1 MKAKYIYTIMMAMAL
16 TFGMA
21 SCDDDDNNGN
31 TEQQK
36 PATKTELKCDM
47 DTVKVGIGETA
58 SFNIL
63 EGGGDYKV
71 ICENEDVVTA
81 TLEGTTVTLNSQK
94 MGLTGVIISDAEG
107 NYKRVIVKSMYM
119 NLNFGKEELFI
130 GMKLGHTDGKATLNV
145 LEGNGSYKIDVADET
160 IARVIAKTETSITF
174 QGINAGETTCVVTDL
189 MGLQK
194 TIKVKVETTTIPFT
208 EDEKAAILAITK
220 NVVNW
225 NGQDGYQWGDY
236 TVKDLGDGKM
246 QAKWDYYNWYYMT
259 CTWTGDATVGK
270 KGTGTFVYNMNYKKS
285 FDVDVEIIK
294 NDGSRVWGICSCV
307 KDDYLNTGY
316 FCIAL

>member
-94 MGLTGVIISDAEG
+94 MGLTGVVISDAQG
-107 NYKRVIVKSMYM
+107 NYKRVIVKSMYL
-119 NLNFGKEELFI
+119 NLEFDKEELFI
-130 GMKLGHTDGKATLNV
+130 GMKLGHTDGKALLNV
-145 LEGNGSYKIDVADET
+145 VEGNGSYKVE
-160 IARVIAKTETSITF
+160 IANNDIVRVIAKTNEFINF
-174 QGINAGETTCVVTDL
+174 QAVKAGETTCVITDL

-194 TIKVKVETTTIPFT
+194 TINIKIETSTIPFT
-208 EDEKAAILAITK
+208 DDEKAAVLAI
-220 NVVNW
+220 NQDIFNW
-225 NGQDGYQWGDY
+225 NGENAKSWGSY
-236 TVKDLGDGKM
+236 SFKDLGDGTM
-246 QAKWDYYNWYYMT
+246 RAKWDFYGWDEMS
-259 CTWTGDATVGK
+259 CTWTGDTSVGK
-270 KGTGTFVYNMNYKKS
+270 KGTGTFVYSINYKKT
-285 FDVDVEIIK
+285 FDVDVEILK
-294 NDGSRVWGICSCV
+294 NNGSRIWGICSCI